1 VVLFGLRTPIDVP
14 GTMNGGAVSP
24 EAADDVDLVPDVR
37 PELPSDA

>member
-1 VVLFGLRTPIDVP
+1 
-14 GTMNGGAVSP
+14 MNGGAVSP